1 MHDRPRHPLPRR
13 RTGLAAGPLVVLVSS
28 SLLSGCAAP
37 PPEPVPS
44 PVPSLTQEQQDDA
57 AFRDVMTR
65 YVDLDA
71 NTDTEEDLAAI
82 LTGNLLEDEKSG
94 LATQRQAGQRTV
106 GKEVATGFVVT
117 DRGLDPDGV
126 QYMTAQVCLDLTG
139 TRLLDREGSD
149 ITPDTDQR
157 LSLQAKAV
165 VSAGNSWRIS
175 DVVRNE
181 DVHACG

>member
-1 MHDRPRHPLPRR
+1 M
-13 RTGLAAGPLVVLVSS
+13 AAGPLVVLVSS

-71 NTDTEEDLAAI
+71 NTASEDDLAQL
-82 LTGNLLEDEKSG
+82 LTGAVLDGERRGLLD
-94 LATQRQAGQRTV
+94 ARQAGEQTQ
-106 GKEVATGFVVT
+106 GQEVASGFQVT
-117 DRGLDPDGV
+117 DRGRDPQGA
-126 QYMTAQVCLDLTG
+126 QYMTAQVCLDSSG
-139 TRLLDREGSD
+139 TRLVDANGTD
-149 ITPDTDQR
+149 ITPQRDAR
-157 LSLQAKAV
+157 LSLQVKAL
-165 VSAGNSWRIS
+165 VSDDGIWRIS
-175 DVVRNE
+175 DIVRNE